1 MKTTSRQAT
10 SKRETRETTIELRL
24 NLDGRGEL
32 KGSSGVGF
40 LDHLLGALVFHSRM
54 DLVLKVAKS
63 DLEIDDHH
71 TIEDIGIVLGQ
82 ALQAALGAKKG
93 ITRFGES
100 LLPMDDALV
109 QTAVDVGG
117 RFWFS
122 LNDSVGQPFRFR
134 RENIGA
140 LSTEVIAE
148 FLRSVAVQAGFN
160 LHTRVLAGDNEH
172 HIAEAL
178 FKSLGRALRQA
189 IALDPD
195 FAQEVPSTKGAL

>member
-1 MKTTSRQAT
+1 MKNTPRQAT
-10 SKRETRETTIELRL
+10 IKRETKETRIELHL
-24 NLDGRGEL
+24 NLDGTGEI

-40 LDHLLGALVFHSRM
+40 FDHLLGALVFHSRI
-54 DLVLKVAKS
+54 DLDFNVKRS

-71 TIEDIGIVLGQ
+71 TVEDIGIVLGQ
-82 ALQAALGAKKG
+82 ALKSALGEKTG
-93 ITRFGES
+93 IVRYGES

-117 RFWFS
+117 RFWFA
-122 LNDSVGQPFRFR
+122 LNDGAGQPYRFR
-134 RENIGA
+134 REKIGA
-140 LSTEVIAE
+140 LSTEVIQE

-172 HIAEAL
+172 HIAEAM

-189 IALDPD
+189 VTLDPD
-195 FAQEVPSTKGAL
+195 FSQEVPSTKGTL